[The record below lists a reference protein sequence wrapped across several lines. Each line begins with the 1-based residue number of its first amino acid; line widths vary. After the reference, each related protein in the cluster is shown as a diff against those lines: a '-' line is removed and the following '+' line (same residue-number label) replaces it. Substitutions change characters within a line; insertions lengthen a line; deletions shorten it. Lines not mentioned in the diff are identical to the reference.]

1 MNESCFVS
9 APDTYG
15 KCSRHTLRLRKPL
28 IPKAPCG
35 KNFRIISGAC
45 ELSREPV
52 LSMRLHPLRT
62 IAFIKIYLIFCI
74 KSIVYNV
81 L

>member
-1 MNESCFVS
+1 MKVVLFLHRILTANVLAIRS
-9 APDTYG
+9 P
-15 KCSRHTLRLRKPL
+15 LRKLL

-74 KSIVYNV
+74 KSIVY
-81 L
+81 